1 MALFDCPECNA
12 NISDKAIACPKCGCP
27 IEQKIQELEDIFTKP
42 TLAKNLVV
50 PMEVYFLLST
60 PHSTLKTMSG
70 YFVSEANP
78 DINFMDGA
86 LSIAMNGLGLVVTGD
101 SNKYSIH
108 FSQLVDISIENQKSI
123 INKERAALGRA
134 ALGGVLLGGAG
145 AIVGAISGQ
154 GRLKSKLY
162 DGVLILTY
170 LEPNK
175 DKLIQLIL
183 VIELSTNNAA
193 IELIKSLLNKYHA
206 DRHLTL
212 DKHQTAEEGGT
223 LWCQLEEDVKS
234 IKEDTKSILGSISP
248 VIASIK
254 AYLKKIY
261 VNIKTT
267 IEKTNADKK
276 STDLG
281 GSRHIEKVVDKQLS
295 LPVENNTDYKAPLES
310 GSEGKLNIWRD
321 IKAHPFI
328 WAFVVIIFFAIFGG
342 QSGYDDQ
349 DLSRSTKIDLCKKY
363 IASEFGRPLSSMRSG
378 SVTQDSG
385 FFVEISYTRRSDNSN
400 WKNVCHISNN
410 EILWASVDDYGNAG
424 RWRYEDAKSLKYK
437 KNGEGFTVSF

>member
-27 IEQKIQELEDIFTKP
+27 IAQKIQTLDDMFTKP

-50 PMEVYFLLST
+50 PMEVSFLLSS
-60 PHSTLKTMSG
+60 PYSTLKTMSG
-70 YFVSEANP
+70 HFVSEANP

-86 LSIAMNGLGLVVTGD
+86 LSIAMNGLGLIVTSD

-108 FSQLVDISIENQKSI
+108 FSQLVDISIESQKSI
-123 INKERAALGRA
+123 INEDRAVLGKA
-134 ALGGVLLGGAG
+134 ALGGALFDGVG

-154 GRLKSKLY
+154 GRLRSELY

-170 LEPNK
+170 FEPSK
-175 DKLIQLIL
+175 DKLMQLIL
-183 VIELSTNNAA
+183 VVELSTNNAA

-206 DRHLTL
+206 NKHLVLDRHLATE
-212 DKHQTAEEGGT
+212 DGGM
-223 LWCQLEEDVKS
+223 LWCQHSYDVKS
-234 IKEDTKSILGSISP
+234 NLGALSP
-248 VIASIK
+248 VMVSIK
-254 AYLKKIY
+254 VYLKKTY
-261 VNIKTT
+261 ANIKTT
-267 IEKTNADKK
+267 IDKTNADKE
-276 STDLG
+276 STDLE

-342 QSGYDDQ
+342 QSGHDDQ

-385 FFVEISYTRRSDNSN
+385 FFVEISYTRRSDNSS
-400 WKNVCHISNN
+400 WKNVCHISND
-410 EILWASVDDYGNAG
+410 EILWASVDNYGNAG
-424 RWRYEDAKSLKYK
+424 RWRHEDAKKLKYK
-437 KNGEGFTVSF
+437 KNGGNLTASF